1 MNNLFNTK
9 LQNWLN
15 DENHTIQDGCLLL
28 LQMENNQIHYQN
40 LLRHPNKVAVMKYL
54 QTELQK
60 RLKIR
65 LANVTHQ
72 EVAEMEEK
80 VEVIVKKHFAYQEA
94 AKSGTTNEEF
104 RKGKRA
110 DHDQLP
116 EEIQARY
123 IENLDLLRKM
133 RELHLKLRTLSTQQV
148 SCPDSERYP
157 FLKELIALDKQL
169 HENWEVYDHY
179 VLEVNGT
186 GNHMSST
193 DKNGAADADADAGK
207 TESAPESSAEKTDA
221 SEDGASDDSPEDSP
235 EHTPADSEA
244 TKEPAGPADPATS
257 AKATKTTKTTKR
269 TRTTKAAK
277 TK

>member
-1 MNNLFNTK
+1 MENLFNSK
-9 LQNWLN
+9 LQEWLN
-15 DENHTIQDGCLLL
+15 NENRTIQDGCLLL

-40 LLRHPNKVAVMKYL
+40 LLRHPNKGAVTKYL

-65 LANVTHQ
+65 LANITHQ
-72 EVAEMEEK
+72 EVADMEEK

-94 AKSGTTNEEF
+94 AKSGTTKEEF

-169 HENWEVYDHY
+169 HENWEVYDRY
-179 VLEVNGT
+179 VLEANGT
-186 GNHMSST
+186 GNLVSST
-193 DKNGAADADADAGK
+193 NKNGAADADADAGNTAK
-207 TESAPESSAEKTDA
+207 APESSTEKTDA
-221 SEDGASDDSPEDSP
+221 SEDGAAEEGPEEKTENAS
-235 EHTPADSEA
+235 ADFEA
-244 TKEPAGPADPATS
+244 TKEPAEPAEPTEPTVTA
-257 AKATKTTKTTKR
+257 KTTKR

-277 TK
+277 AK

>member
-1 MNNLFNTK
+1 MENQFNSK
-9 LQNWLN
+9 LQEWLN
-15 DENHTIQDGCLLL
+15 NENRTIQDGCLLL

-40 LLRHPNKVAVMKYL
+40 LLRHPNKGAVMKYL

-65 LANVTHQ
+65 LANITHQ
-72 EVAEMEEK
+72 EVADMEEK
-80 VEVIVKKHFAYQEA
+80 VEVIVKKHFAYQKG
-94 AKSGTTNEEF
+94 AKAGTSNEEF

-179 VLEVNGT
+179 VLEANGT
-186 GNHMSST
+186 GNLVSSAEK
-193 DKNGAADADADAGK
+193 DGAADADADAGN
-207 TESAPESSAEKTDA
+207 TADAPESSAEKTDA
-221 SEDGASDDSPEDSP
+221 SEDGASEDDSENSP
-235 EHTPADSEA
+235 ENFPTDSEA
-244 TKEPAGPADPATS
+244 TKELAEPADSTVPE
-257 AKATKTTKTTKR
+257 KTTKTTKR

-277 TK
+277 AK

>member
-1 MNNLFNTK
+1 MENQFNSK
-9 LQNWLN
+9 LQEWLN
-15 DENHTIQDGCLLL
+15 NENRTIQDGCLLL

-40 LLRHPNKVAVMKYL
+40 LLRHPNKGAVMKYL

-65 LANVTHQ
+65 LANITHQ
-72 EVAEMEEK
+72 EVADMEEK

-116 EEIQARY
+116 EEIQVRY

-179 VLEVNGT
+179 VLEANGT
-186 GNHMSST
+186 GNHVSST
-193 DKNGAADADADAGK
+193 DKNGAADADADAGN

-221 SEDGASDDSPEDSP
+221 SEDVASDDGSEDST
-235 EHTPADSEA
+235 ENTTADSEA
-244 TKEPAGPADPATS
+244 TKEPTETADPTTS
-257 AKATKTTKTTKR
+257 AKVAKTTKR

>member
-72 EVAEMEEK
+72 EVADMEEK
-80 VEVIVKKHFAYQEA
+80 VEVIVKGHFAFQKG
-94 AKSGTTNEEF
+94 AKAGTSDEEF

-179 VLEVNGT
+179 VLEANGI
-186 GNHMSST
+186 GNLVSSAEK
-193 DKNGAADADADAGK
+193 DGAADADADADN
-207 TESAPESSAEKTDA
+207 TADASESSTEKKDA
-221 SEDGASDDSPEDSP
+221 SEDGASEDDSEDSP
-235 EHTPADSEA
+235 ENAPTDSEA
-244 TKEPAGPADPATS
+244 TKEPAEPAEPTVPE
-257 AKATKTTKTTKR
+257 KTTKTTKR

-277 TK
+277 AK

>member
-1 MNNLFNTK
+1 MENQFNSK
-9 LQNWLN
+9 LQEWLN
-15 DENHTIQDGCLLL
+15 NENRTIQDGCLLL

-179 VLEVNGT
+179 VLEANGT
-186 GNHMSST
+186 GNLVSSAEK
-193 DKNGAADADADAGK
+193 DGAADADADAGN

-221 SEDGASDDSPEDSP
+221 SEDGASDDDSEDSP
-235 EHTPADSEA
+235 ENVPTDSEA
-244 TKEPAGPADPATS
+244 TKEPAEPADPTVPE
-257 AKATKTTKTTKR
+257 KTAKTTKR

-277 TK
+277 SK

>member
-1 MNNLFNTK
+1 MENQFNSK
-9 LQNWLN
+9 LQEWLN
-15 DENHTIQDGCLLL
+15 NEIRTIQDGCLLL

-65 LANVTHQ
+65 LANITHQ

-179 VLEVNGT
+179 VLEANGT
-186 GNHMSST
+186 GNLVSSAEK
-193 DKNGAADADADAGK
+193 DGAADADADAVN

-221 SEDGASDDSPEDSP
+221 SEDGASDDDSEDSP
-235 EHTPADSEA
+235 ENVPTDSEA
-244 TKEPAGPADPATS
+244 TKEPAEPADPTVPE
-257 AKATKTTKTTKR
+257 KTAKTTKR

-277 TK
+277 SK

>member
-1 MNNLFNTK
+1 MDNQFNSK
-9 LQNWLN
+9 LQEWLN
-15 DENHTIQDGCLLL
+15 NENHTIQDGCLLL

-72 EVAEMEEK
+72 EVADMEEK

-94 AKSGTTNEEF
+94 AKSGTSDEEF

-133 RELHLKLRTLSTQQV
+133 RELHLKLRTLSKQQM

-179 VLEVNGT
+179 VLEANGT
-186 GNHMSST
+186 GNLVSST
-193 DKNGAADADADAGK
+193 DKDGGV
-207 TESAPESSAEKTDA
+207 EGGS
-221 SEDGASDDSPEDSP
+221 SEDGAAEDESSEESSEDSP
-235 EHTPADSEA
+235 ENSPTDSEA
-244 TKEPAGPADPATS
+244 TKEPAEPADPATS

-277 TK
+277 SK

>member
-1 MNNLFNTK
+1 MENQFNSK
-9 LQNWLN
+9 LQEWLN
-15 DENHTIQDGCLLL
+15 NENRTIQDGCLLL

-65 LANVTHQ
+65 LANITHQ

-179 VLEVNGT
+179 VLEANGT
-186 GNHMSST
+186 GNLVSSAEK
-193 DKNGAADADADAGK
+193 DGAADADADAGN

-221 SEDGASDDSPEDSP
+221 SEDGASDDDSEDSP
-235 EHTPADSEA
+235 ENVPTDSEA
-244 TKEPAGPADPATS
+244 TKEPAEPADPTVPE
-257 AKATKTTKTTKR
+257 KTAKTTKR

-277 TK
+277 SK

>member
-1 MNNLFNTK
+1 MENQFNSK
-9 LQNWLN
+9 LQEWLN
-15 DENHTIQDGCLLL
+15 NESRTIQDGCLLL

-40 LLRHPNKVAVMKYL
+40 LLRHPNKGAVMKYL

-72 EVAEMEEK
+72 EVADMEEK

-169 HENWEVYDHY
+169 HENWNIYDHY
-179 VLEVNGT
+179 VVDETVT
-186 GNHMSST
+186 APAT
-193 DKNGAADADADAGK
+193 Q
-207 TESAPESSAEKTDA
+207 TETETEDSKGEDMPSGETSAEPDAPAKT
-221 SEDGASDDSPEDSP
+221 
-235 EHTPADSEA
+235 T
-244 TKEPAGPADPATS
+244 
-257 AKATKTTKTTKR
+257 KATKPKKTTAS
-269 TRTTKAAK
+269 KAK
-277 TK
+277 K

>member
-1 MNNLFNTK
+1 MENQFNSK
-9 LQNWLN
+9 LQEWLN
-15 DENHTIQDGCLLL
+15 NENRTIQDGCLLL

-72 EVAEMEEK
+72 EVADMEEK
-80 VEVIVKKHFAYQEA
+80 VEVIVKEHFAFQKG
-94 AKSGTTNEEF
+94 AKAGTSNEEF

-179 VLEVNGT
+179 VLEANGT
-186 GNHMSST
+186 GNLVSST
-193 DKNGAADADADAGK
+193 QKEGEADAGDTAK
-207 TESAPESSAEKTDA
+207 VPESSAEKTDA
-221 SEDGASDDSPEDSP
+221 SEDSAAEENPENAS
-235 EHTPADSEA
+235 ADSEA
-244 TKEPAGPADPATS
+244 TKEPAEPAEPADPTVTA
-257 AKATKTTKTTKR
+257 KTTKR

-277 TK
+277 AK

>member
-1 MNNLFNTK
+1 MDNQFNSK
-9 LQNWLN
+9 LQEWLN
-15 DENHTIQDGCLLL
+15 NESRTIQDGCLLL

-72 EVAEMEEK
+72 EVADMEEK
-80 VEVIVKKHFAYQEA
+80 VEVIVKEHFAFQKGA
-94 AKSGTTNEEF
+94 NGGTSNEEF

-123 IENLDLLRKM
+123 VENLDLLHKM

-169 HENWEVYDHY
+169 HENWDVYDHY
-179 VLEVNGT
+179 VLEANGT
-186 GNHMSST
+186 GNLVSST
-193 DKNGAADADADAGK
+193 DKDGAAEDGAADSDADAGN
-207 TESAPESSAEKTDA
+207 TANAPESSAEKTDA
-221 SEDGASDDSPEDSP
+221 P
-235 EHTPADSEA
+235 TDSEA
-244 TKEPAGPADPATS
+244 SKEPVESAEPSVPA
-257 AKATKTTKTTKR
+257 KTTKTAK
-269 TRTTKAAK
+269 RTTKAAK
-277 TK
+277 AKK

>member
-1 MNNLFNTK
+1 MENQFNSK
-9 LQNWLN
+9 LQEWLN
-15 DENHTIQDGCLLL
+15 NESRTIQDGCLLL

-72 EVAEMEEK
+72 EVADMEEK

-179 VLEVNGT
+179 VLEANGT
-186 GNHMSST
+186 GNLVSST
-193 DKNGAADADADAGK
+193 QKEGEADADNTAK
-207 TESAPESSAEKTDA
+207 APESSAEKTDA
-221 SEDGASDDSPEDSP
+221 SEDGAAEEGPEEKTENAS
-235 EHTPADSEA
+235 ADSEA
-244 TKEPAGPADPATS
+244 TKEPADPAEPADPTVTA
-257 AKATKTTKTTKR
+257 KTTKR

-277 TK
+277 AK

>member
-1 MNNLFNTK
+1 MENQFNSK
-9 LQNWLN
+9 LQEWLN
-15 DENHTIQDGCLLL
+15 NESRTIQDGCLLL

-40 LLRHPNKVAVMKYL
+40 LLRHPNKGAVMKYL

-65 LANVTHQ
+65 LANITHQ
-72 EVAEMEEK
+72 EVADMEEK
-80 VEVIVKKHFAYQEA
+80 VEVIVKEHFAFQKG
-94 AKSGTTNEEF
+94 AKAGTSNEEF

-179 VLEVNGT
+179 VLEANST
-186 GNHMSST
+186 GNLVSST
-193 DKNGAADADADAGK
+193 DKTDAHDDGAAD
-207 TESAPESSAEKTDA
+207 
-221 SEDGASDDSPEDSP
+221 DGASGDGGAAEDSTDN
-235 EHTPADSEA
+235 TPAGSEA
-244 TKEPAGPADPATS
+244 TKEPAEPAEPADPTVPA
-257 AKATKTTKTTKR
+257 KTTKR

-277 TK
+277 AK